1 MGPVAQWLEQGT
13 HNPLVVGS
21 IPTRPTITIINK
33 GNYMDDKNCTSCG
46 RLISEHILCSYD
58 KVSLYC
64 PGGPGPSKE
73 QELKTIKE
81 LFAVFEKLGI

>member
-1 MGPVAQWLEQGT
+1 MGPVAQWSEQGT
-13 HNPLVVGS
+13 HNHLVVGS

-33 GNYMDDKNCTSCG
+33 GYYMSDRTCTSCD

-73 QELKTIKE
+73 EELESIKR
-81 LFAVFEKLGI
+81 LLGVFEKLGI

>member
-1 MGPVAQWLEQGT
+1 MSDT
-13 HNPLVVGS
+13 
-21 IPTRPTITIINK
+21 T
-33 GNYMDDKNCTSCG
+33 CTSCN

-58 KVSLYC
+58 KVTRYC

>member
-1 MGPVAQWLEQGT
+1 MGPLAQRLEQGT
-13 HNPLVVGS
+13 HNALAVGS

-33 GNYMDDKNCTSCG
+33 GDYMSDRTCTSCG

-58 KVSLYC
+58 KVTRYC

-73 QELKTIKE
+73 EELESIKK
-81 LFAVFEKLGI
+81 LLGVFEKLGI